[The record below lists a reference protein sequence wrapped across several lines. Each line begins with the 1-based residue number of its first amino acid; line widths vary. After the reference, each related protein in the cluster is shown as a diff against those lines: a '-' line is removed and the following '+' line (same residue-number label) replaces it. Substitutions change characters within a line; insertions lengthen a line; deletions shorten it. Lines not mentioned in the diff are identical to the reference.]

1 MKHNK
6 FNLLYLFIAL
16 LFIQIKTEEIII
28 NSKGFLGEHTK
39 CQNMKDNSPVF
50 TIYLKGDFSGMAN
63 YVEEEKCFFPHNTF
77 SISSTLTNETDETFP
92 LICSY
97 IKYKNITH
105 YQLNCVLINF
115 NSNYVGPFRMTKL
128 SHPVSSTSSK
138 AAETDD
144 NYIVNLIE
152 FDDDTVFGHTQKNI
166 LRDLYLVGFNKGN
179 KVIIDYAK
187 TDNKIFISYVGEVTK
202 DNLPK
207 VESSGHILNCEPDYS
222 IKSWEICYINKDD
235 FPINNN
241 YTLIIYDQCNLPY
254 DYHPNFYTTQ
264 SSNNQNYINYFE
276 FSTKVVGIFIA
287 LILF

>member
-1 MKHNK
+1 
-6 FNLLYLFIAL
+6 
-16 LFIQIKTEEIII
+16 
-28 NSKGFLGEHTK
+28 
-39 CQNMKDNSPVF
+39 MKDNSPVF

-63 YVEEEKCFFPHNTF
+63 YVEEEKCYFPNNTF

-144 NYIVNLIE
+144 NYIVNLLE

-166 LRDLYLVGFNKGN
+166 LREPYLVGSNKGN

-187 TDNKIFISYVGEVTK
+187 TDNKIIISYVGEVTK

-264 SSNNQNYINYFE
+264 SSDDQNYINYFE